1 MPKLASSRLAS
12 ESDAV
17 LMDLRGFSIHNR
29 GCIYEITELIN
40 LVPLERVLLLID
52 GRTDEEFL
60 RQTAEQAWDDMRAT
74 SPNRS
79 GYPGRLR
86 LFRFSGS
93 RRGEL
98 RRLLGA
104 LSVAATCGRQ
114 LCDCKLSSPSAGTSF
129 TTPTFG
135 A

>member
-1 MPKLASSRLAS
+1 MNAF
-12 ESDAV
+12 V
-17 LMDLRGFSIHNR
+17 
-29 GCIYEITELIN
+29 CYEITELIN
-40 LVPLERVLLLID
+40 LDPLERVLLLID
-52 GRTDEEFL
+52 RRTDEGFP
-60 RQTAEQAWDDMRAT
+60 RQTAEQAWDDMWAT

-79 GYPGRLR
+79 AYQGQLR

-93 RRGEL
+93 RRGE
-98 RRLLGA
+98 RRRRLGA

-114 LCDCKLSSPSAGTSF
+114 LCDCRLTSPSAGTSF